1 MGVQADFAFGPR
13 YNIAPTQN
21 AWIVAEKE
29 GSLELKQARWGLIP
43 FWAKDEKIGNKLI
56 NARSET
62 IAFKPAFRAPFKKR
76 RCLVLADGFFEWK
89 KTAEGKQPTYIRMR
103 EGRQFAFGGIWER
116 WTNPDGVDLE
126 TFSIITVEPNE
137 LCSAVHDRMPLILR
151 EGDFPAWLDTKTS
164 PRILP
169 DFLRPCAAAE
179 MELFPVST
187 LVNSPKNEDSKCV
200 ERV

>member
-21 AWIVAEKE
+21 AWIVSEKE
-29 GSLELKQARWGLIP
+29 GCLNLKQARWGLIP
-43 FWAKDEKIGNKLI
+43 FWAKDEKIGNNLI

-62 IAFKPAFRAPFKKR
+62 VAAKPAFRAAFKKR

-89 KTAEGKQPTYIRMR
+89 KSPEGKQPTYIRLR

-116 WTNPDGVDLE
+116 WTKPDGAELE

-137 LCSAVHDRMPLILR
+137 LCSTVHDRMPLILR
-151 EGDFPAWLDTKTS
+151 EDDFPAWLDSKTS
-164 PRILP
+164 AEVLP
-169 DFLRPCAAAE
+169 DFLRPYPASD
-179 MELFPVST
+179 MECFPVST
-187 LVNSPKNEDSKCV
+187 LVNSPRNENIKCV
-200 ERV
+200 EAI